1 MKRARE
7 GREKEGREREGRE
20 RVEEV
25 VCRLGVTKKK
35 GDIILKYLSDSII
48 VVNYWP

>member
-1 MKRARE
+1 MLHIIKSSSRGWLRLKRARE

-35 GDIILKYLSDSII
+35 AT
-48 VVNYWP
+48 